1 MTEELAKIVSIYL
14 LTTLKVVFGP
24 VFSYVAGL
32 PMIIAIGIT
41 IAGMMTSVV
50 LFTFFG
56 SWLREKILSRFFKKK
71 KTFTPKKRKLVTLWK
86 KYGLTGVA
94 ILTPLLLTPIGGTIV
109 AVSFGSPKQKII
121 LYMLISASVFA
132 VAMCFAVYEFG
143 DYVMPILENY
153 FGVEAKPDR

>member
-1 MTEELAKIVSIYL
+1 MTEEIAKIISIYL

-24 VFSYVAGL
+24 VLSYIAGL
-32 PMIIAIGIT
+32 PMLVAILVT

-50 LFTFFG
+50 LFTYFG
-56 SWLREKILSRFFKKK
+56 SWLREKILQRFQKKNQK
-71 KTFTPKKRKLVTLWK
+71 KFTPKKRKLVTIWK

-109 AVSFGSPKQKII
+109 AVSFGSPKQKIM

-132 VAMCFAVYEFG
+132 AGMCYAVYEFG
-143 DYVMPILENY
+143 DYVMPWLEKL
-153 FGVEAKPDR
+153 F